1 MIGGTQV
8 VFGEKVKV
16 GEFVA
21 KVDVFLIKYIQVGFF
36 DWSALKMTKCQTLN
50 KF

>member
-1 MIGGTQV
+1 M
-8 VFGEKVKV
+8 FGEKVKV

-21 KVDVFLIKYIQVGFF
+21 KVDVFLIKYIQDGFF